1 MGAAPG
7 GTGAPGSL
15 TAGSWLHPQHPT
27 RSPQSPETGRP
38 AFAGDSR
45 SVLSPPAP
53 TGCRGSAPSR
63 QVTPALVAR
72 GDCPDQS
79 CGQGPC
85 LGHPLPP
92 PTPVLCLPHPL
103 QHPFTLLE
111 SQAKAWWHVPLS
123 GWLCLVACPP
133 PVLASPTPALS
144 PADSSAVIP
153 HPIPGTVLLE
163 NPPWELEALPTGPP
177 ELPQYLHP

>member
-92 PTPVLCLPHPL
+92 PTPPLLCQDPGFLIGQSIPELFGDLCLL
-103 QHPFTLLE
+103 LFPFKRTADIRRHGKRRDHMPTE
-111 SQAKAWWHVPLS
+111 FQIKAMPSHSWS
-123 GWLCLVACPP
+123 IRM
-133 PVLASPTPALS
+133 AS
-144 PADSSAVIP
+144 V
-153 HPIPGTVLLE
+153 
-163 NPPWELEALPTGPP
+163 
-177 ELPQYLHP
+177 